1 MNSSYKGSELLSDRG
16 GCADAVVI
24 VATVEFRF
32 GADILSKKLLFD
44 TTYAETGVA
53 GSHFG
58 THGYTILK
66 LVHSTC
72 PNSVAPSFD
81 I

>member
-58 THGYTILK
+58 THGYTVYLF
-66 LVHSTC
+66 V
-72 PNSVAPSFD
+72 VVD
-81 I
+81 IK